1 MRLIVSIAAAGAALA
16 SMPAL
21 ADSAIPEGTTL
32 DVTATGKVTRTPDIA
47 TTRASVVTQSATA
60 GAALSENATRMARV
74 IQALKAA
81 GIAERDI
88 ATSNVGLS
96 PQYRYQQ
103 NEAPVITGYQASNT
117 VSVKFR
123 DIGRSGAALDALV
136 KAGANQIDGPSM
148 SIDKPES
155 AFDEARADAVRIA
168 RARAEL
174 YAKATGLRVVRIV
187 SINENGESGD
197 NPPRP
202 MPMMYARVAA
212 APAADTQVMPGE
224 TDLSVSVA
232 VRFLL
237 Q

>member
-1 MRLIVSIAAAGAALA
+1 MDIMRLIVFIAAAGAALA

-47 TTRASVVTQSATA
+47 TIRAGVVTQSATA

-155 AFDEARADAVRIA
+155 AFDEARAEAVRIA

-174 YAKATGLRVVRIV
+174 YAKATGLRVVRI
-187 SINENGESGD
+187 
-197 NPPRP
+197 
-202 MPMMYARVAA
+202 
-212 APAADTQVMPGE
+212 
-224 TDLSVSVA
+224 
-232 VRFLL
+232 
-237 Q
+237 